1 MRGLLLATAAE
12 ETDGFELAAHF
23 GLFAGCDVDEG
34 SAVGAEVEAD
44 ELHDALAAHDVSAE
58 MTDDVDDLLRVIL

>member
-1 MRGLLLATAAE
+1 MLEEAYLVEFLL
-12 ETDGFELAAHF
+12 ELN
-23 GLFAGCDVDEG
+23 LFLRRDVLKG
-34 SAVGAEVEAD
+34 RTVRAEVEAD